1 MKEIKLGADGLKKGS
16 RGHGGKGAVQRDL
29 MEQVHWSKYCAEV
42 QKSTLVSNRQA
53 TVRDCTVASSA
64 VRVTPGSHVQFE
76 PEPGVLVEGTVTSK
90 LGGDFVIEV
99 EGGVTI
105 PGVHQHELNVIPAR
119 AHDDSFTPE
128 SFVFVNAP
136 LHRADSVG
144 APLPRLESG
153 SPCSPNA
160 QVRGRTT
167 NGGNPSTASK
177 RPVAMTW
184 ASQANSMDTPR
195 PPTSFRDLQAQDE
208 ASGCLQASGADVSLP
223 ALSTQDRPNPRVV
236 SGLQEMGF
244 EAQLCGAAAL
254 STGNESLEKAARW
267 LADALEQHAH
277 ARSAGGKRQPHRH
290 EESDTNGL
298 GASAQAM
305 PASPRAIGFV
315 DKLAAAIASSQASAS
330 ATNENEA
337 MVEDGWEVV
346 SKVAQE

>member
-1 MKEIKLGADGLKKGS
+1 MGRFRHRGGGRCHHSRCSSTRTESDSYTRPRQQFHVGEFRLRQFATGS
-16 RGHGGKGAVQRDL
+16 G
-29 MEQVHWSKYCAEV
+29 
-42 QKSTLVSNRQA
+42 
-53 TVRDCTVASSA
+53 
-64 VRVTPGSHVQFE
+64 
-76 PEPGVLVEGTVTSK
+76 
-90 LGGDFVIEV
+90 
-99 EGGVTI
+99 
-105 PGVHQHELNVIPAR
+105 
-119 AHDDSFTPE
+119 
-128 SFVFVNAP
+128 
-136 LHRADSVG
+136 
-144 APLPRLESG
+144 RLSG
-153 SPCSPNA
+153 S
-160 QVRGRTT
+160 TT
-167 NGGNPSTASK
+167 ATTGEWQ
-177 RPVAMTW
+177 PVLAERAGQGPHNQRRKPLYGIETTCCNDLGQSSEQYGY
-184 ASQANSMDTPR
+184 A
-195 PPTSFRDLQAQDE
+195 PPPSFRDLQAQDE

-315 DKLAAAIASSQASAS
+315 DKLAAAIASSQASGS

-337 MVEDGWEVV
+337 MEEDGWEVV